1 MIMTTETELMRQAID
16 RDLARYGDS
25 VDARERQRIMGRM
38 IDTVM
43 DLECCDQATAVDK
56 ITDLMASAS

>member
-43 DLECCDQATAVDK
+43 DLECCDRATAVDK
-56 ITDLMASAS
+56 ITDLIASAS